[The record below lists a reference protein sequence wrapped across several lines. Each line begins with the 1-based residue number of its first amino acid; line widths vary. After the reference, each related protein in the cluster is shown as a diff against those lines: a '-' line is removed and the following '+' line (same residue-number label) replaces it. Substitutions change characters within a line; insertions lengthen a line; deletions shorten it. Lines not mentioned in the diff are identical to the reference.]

1 MKSILISGFTPFDGE
16 LINPS
21 WEAVR
26 RLPETMEGVKLIKIQ
41 VPAAFYESGQILEAA
56 IAQYQP
62 DAVLCVGQAGGRA
75 AITPE
80 KVAINYIDARIPDNN
95 GVKPVDVAILPDT
108 PAAYFSSLPVRGM
121 VEAIQNAGLPASLSY
136 SAGTYVCNYLMY
148 AVLHYAASKIPAL
161 QAGFV
166 HVPFLPE
173 QVVQRPGTP
182 SMSLTDIISGL
193 EACVR
198 AIILPAQLSAVSLGT
213 LD

>member
-1 MKSILISGFTPFDGE
+1 
-16 LINPS
+16 
-21 WEAVR
+21 
-26 RLPETMEGVKLIKIQ
+26 
-41 VPAAFYESGQILEAA
+41 
-56 IAQYQP
+56 
-62 DAVLCVGQAGGRA
+62 
-75 AITPE
+75 
-80 KVAINYIDARIPDNN
+80 
-95 GVKPVDVAILPDT
+95 
-108 PAAYFSSLPVRGM
+108 
-121 VEAIQNAGLPASLSY
+121 
-136 SAGTYVCNYLMY
+136 MY
-148 AVLHYAASKIPAL
+148 AVLHYTASKIPAL